1 MKYLYTIHN
10 RYTRRGDIP
19 SREQVPELVGN
30 DRLLYLTAERV
41 PQVYDSSTKKLK
53 AGDRIYY
60 TYIIDPDRIPTV
72 EREYLVDIA
81 DLMKLQS
88 PMFRPD
94 EPLTREDCNTRA
106 GRMKLLS
113 WFYGIPRIVYS
124 LRGFIAYNTL
134 SEDDKNPLAFWDDTN
149 RVGFDFS
156 AANMTDK
163 FLTDIYKCLLTPDNT
178 KQNLIKPPAYIDFL
192 PDTALSIKTGADILT
207 RDQFAQVAEKY
218 DPERIPD
225 LLKQYEYC
233 QKMVD
238 RAFATYELFRTEKH
252 ATIANLPIG
261 DQRAAVHN
269 YFATFYYFGRGATMA
284 EKSGGSALLSYKKQK
299 YVVTNMAKA
308 MDIPSEAMTPN
319 KKHFVSASLFDKPQE
334 PKEQE
339 NGTKEPTLFPLE
351 PVGYISKE
359 PRKQRTDYGKLLKLY
374 FSPYIGKKMTKDGDA
389 IINYEF
395 LKELVTSETA
405 HRKLYNEIMY
415 AITSRPDFNVME
427 YARRVQAVQNKDD
440 LLKLFNDDV
449 FEFDATEVIRST
461 YGKISPETSLAFEI
475 TLRGLP
481 NEPFVFYRNI
491 KTKTKDGKE
500 IIIHI
505 DANTKDNYPMETRE
519 LTFAGPRFSW
529 IGWADETVT
538 QKATG
543 DKKTK
548 KKNHICF
555 IHANPINLANML
567 GDNGQL
573 TNFDQLTPEYMAFN
587 REIQHDD
594 FITPAVEKIL
604 AKEYGRRFP
613 MASIAVRGVKKAAK
627 KNNEQAPDKQTLDN
641 VRKQNFKSSIDK
653 DKLFVAVCRNTGQ
666 EPQTPKQRH
675 DIRKRIIHS
684 LQLMEKHGVIIDTF
698 SSSSDGSAWN
708 IEFVY
713 IAV

>member
-1 MKYLYTIHN
+1 MKYLYAIHN
-10 RYTRRGDIP
+10 RYDRRGDIP
-19 SREQVPELVGN
+19 SREQVPELKSDDG
-30 DRLLYLTAERV
+30 LLYLTAERV
-41 PQVYDSSTKKLK
+41 PQVYDVGTKKLK

-72 EREYLVDIA
+72 ERQYLDNIA
-81 DLMKLQS
+81 DLLKLRE

-94 EPLTREDCNTRA
+94 EPLTREECNTRA

-113 WFYGIPRIVYS
+113 WFYGIPRIIGKTTYD
-124 LRGFIAYNTL
+124 TL
-134 SEDDKNPLAFWDDTN
+134 SEDDENPLSFWDDKN
-149 RVGFDFS
+149 RFGFDLS

-163 FLTDIYKCLLTPDNT
+163 YLTDIYKCLLIPDST

-225 LLKQYEYC
+225 LLKQYEFC

-238 RAFATYELFRTEKH
+238 RAFATYTLFRAEKYD
-252 ATIANLPIG
+252 AIANLPIG

-269 YFATFYYFGRGATMA
+269 YFATFYYFGRGGMS
-284 EKSGGSALLSYKKQK
+284 EKAGGSNLMTYKNQK
-299 YVVTNMAKA
+299 YVVTNTAKT
-308 MDIPSEAMTPN
+308 MGIPSEAMTPN
-319 KKHFVSASLFDKPQE
+319 KKQFVSASLFDKP
-334 PKEQE
+334 KEQD
-339 NGTKEPTLFPLE
+339 NSDKERTLFPLE

-374 FSPYIGKKMTKDGDA
+374 FSPYIGKRLNKDGDA
-389 IINYEF
+389 VINYEL
-395 LKELVTSETA
+395 LKQLVTSETA
-405 HRKLYNEIMY
+405 HRKLYNELMY
-415 AITSRPDFNVME
+415 AITSRPEFDVMT
-427 YARRVQAVQNKDD
+427 YAKKVQAVESKEDIA
-440 LLKLFNDDV
+440 KLFNGEV
-449 FEFDATEVIRST
+449 FEFDASKLIKSI
-461 YGKISPETSLAFEI
+461 YGAVTPETSLAFEI
-475 TLRGLP
+475 TIRGLP

-491 KTKTKDGKE
+491 KTTKDGKE
-500 IIIHI
+500 QIIHI
-505 DANTKDNYPMETRE
+505 DANTKDNYPIGTRE

-538 QKATG
+538 RRASD

-548 KKNHICF
+548 KKNHICYV
-555 IHANPINLANML
+555 HANPINLANML
-567 GDNGQL
+567 GNNGQL

-587 REIQHDD
+587 RDIRNDD
-594 FITPAVEKIL
+594 HITPAVEKIL

-613 MASIAVRGVKKAAK
+613 SASIAVRGAKKAAK
-627 KNNEQAPDKQTLDN
+627 KNNGQTPDKQTLDN

-653 DKLFVAVCRNTGQ
+653 DKLFNAVCRNTGRNID
-666 EPQTPKQRH
+666 ELTNTQRH
-675 DIRKRIIHS
+675 DIRKSIERS
-684 LQLMEKHGVIIDTF
+684 LQLMEKHGVIIDKF
-698 SSSSDGSAWN
+698 SSSDNGSAWN